1 MREVLKKQ
9 SLTYLLF
16 FLLIM
21 VAYWQIAFLQNS
33 VQYDLIDV
41 VLPWRYF
48 VTECFMNGEWPLWNP
63 YQQCGYPIYAD
74 PQYPIFTPEV
84 LLLAPT
90 IGYSNITLHYL
101 LLFYIAIA
109 GVGIFKLSYFLFQD
123 KFSSV
128 FAGVVYCLSGFFV
141 GHASSLTLII
151 AGAWLPFAIY
161 YFLKLRSFLLWKNWV
176 KFTFFGLL
184 MVSSGYQPISFIL
197 LYLLLVFVFYY
208 FAQDYKNK
216 NLTHFKKWLGLM
228 ILSTIIILLCML
240 PILVGIIDSYPYVT
254 RMGEI
259 SPENLIKGSFT
270 LKSFLSFFLP
280 FGTVANDFDLGTDIS
295 MANIY
300 TGIFPLFLFTYSFFT
315 KRTPELKIIA
325 FFAISC
331 FLISLGNDLPLRL
344 WISKLPLMGTFR
356 FPAIFRLFSIFGIA
370 LLSAHVLKGF
380 SFKSFKYRLEI
391 VILLTVLFG
400 YFLVFGILYSQ
411 ADFLY
416 WAESFHLADFK
427 QSVLNSSLNQRILL
441 QLALQIILYA
451 AFLIIQIFCKLKN
464 TVFVF
469 ALVLA
474 DLLVAVQLCI
484 WGTGI
489 NAGKPLEIYTHLD
502 KKLKGFPPPVYK
514 PLINT
519 SDVSAAF
526 FPLWH
531 NTNIFEKRISCD
543 CMTSFIFKEHEHL
556 FNDYKRLSDS
566 LLQNSWFYLSDH
578 ILPIST
584 LSKDSIYN
592 TNTVFIE
599 DSIFKNNLNLKVL
612 ESDQVEMNFFSPNRW
627 VFSTVSKNNILLN
640 ILQSHYIGWKC
651 YVNKKPEKTIKS
663 NLLFT
668 SVFLK
673 SGFNQVE
680 FRFENKTLKYS
691 AYIGLIF
698 FVLLSYFTIASFF
711 DK

>member
-1 MREVLKKQ
+1 MVFKKQ
-9 SLTYLLF
+9 LLTYLLF
-16 FLLIM
+16 FLLIT

-48 VTECFMNGEWPLWNP
+48 ITECIMNGEWPLWNP

-74 PQYPIFTPEV
+74 PQYPVFTPEV

-90 IGYSNITLHYL
+90 VGYSNITLHYL
-101 LLFYIAIA
+101 LLFYMAMA
-109 GVGIFKLSYFLFQD
+109 GIGMFKLSYFLLQD

-151 AGAWLPFAIY
+151 AGAWLPFVIY
-161 YFLKLRSFLLWKNWV
+161 YFLKLRSFLLWKNWI

-184 MVSSGYQPISFIL
+184 MASSGYQPISFIL
-197 LYLLLVFVFYY
+197 LYLLLVFVVYY

-216 NLTHFKKWLGLM
+216 NLIYFKKWFGLM
-228 ILSTIIILLCML
+228 LFSAFFILLCML
-240 PILVGIIDSYPYVT
+240 PVLVGIIDSFSYVT
-254 RMGEI
+254 RLGDL
-259 SPENLIKGSFT
+259 SPENLVKGSFT

-300 TGIFPLFLFTYSFFT
+300 TGIFPLFLFIYSFFT
-315 KRTPELKIIA
+315 KPRPELKIIA

-370 LLSAHVLKGF
+370 LLAAYVFRMFSLKPFKHRIEIAVLF
-380 SFKSFKYRLEI
+380 
-391 VILLTVLFG
+391 TVLIG
-400 YFLVFGILYSQ
+400 YFLVFGILFSQ
-411 ADFLY
+411 ADFLF
-416 WAESFHLADFK
+416 WVESFHLADFK
-427 QSVLNSSLNQRILL
+427 QKVLNSTLKQRILL
-441 QLALQIILYA
+441 HLALQIILYA
-451 AFLIIQIFCKLKN
+451 AFLMLRFSGRLKSN
-464 TVFVF
+464 VFVF
-469 ALVLA
+469 ALVQA
-474 DLLVAVQLCI
+474 DLLIAVQLCV

-489 NAGKPLEIYTHLD
+489 NAGKPMEIYAHLD
-502 KKLKGFPPPVYK
+502 KKPKGFPTPVYK

-543 CMTSFIFKEHEHL
+543 CMTSFIFKKHELL

-566 LLQNSWFYLSDH
+566 LLQNPWFYLSDH
-578 ILPIST
+578 ILPVST
-584 LSKDSIYN
+584 LSKDSIYS
-592 TNTVFIE
+592 TKTVFVE
-599 DSIFKNNLNLKVL
+599 DSVFKKYLNLKVL
-612 ESDQVEMNFFSPNRW
+612 ESDQVKINFFSPNRW
-627 VFSTVSKNNILLN
+627 VFSTVSKNNVLLN
-640 ILQSHYIGWKC
+640 ILQSHYKGWKC
-651 YVNKKPEKTIKS
+651 YVNKKPEKIINS

-673 SGFNQVE
+673 SGANQVE
-680 FRFENKTLKYS
+680 FRFENKKLMYS
-691 AYIGLIF
+691 ASISLIF
-698 FVLLSYFTIASFF
+698 LILLFYFTIRSFF
-711 DK
+711 GK